1 MRVLIADDDN
11 TLRTLLSTLLKRA
24 GYEVLQASDG
34 RMAWEIW
41 QREFVRILVTDWTMP
56 DMDGLELIG
65 RIRAASAPG
74 YTYLILLT
82 ARDDRADRIAGLDSG
97 ADDYLSKPVDPGE
110 LRARLAIGERILNLE
125 TRLSESLARL
135 EKLATLDGLTGLS
148 NRRHFFELA
157 RREFQRS
164 RRFRHPLTAIMLDI
178 DHFKRVN
185 DTHGHGAGDEVLR
198 TLARR
203 CQECLRK
210 VDILGRYGG
219 EEFSILLPESGL
231 EAGLLAAERLQ
242 QCIAGAP
249 MQTTAGPLAVTISLG
264 VAPDS
269 PNLPDLEALLDRAD
283 AALYAAKRAGRN
295 RVASLPG
302 SLPAQEAGAPG
313 GSTISWKA
321 LAAAVGPPER

>member
-203 CQECLRK
+203 CQEW
-210 VDILGRYGG
+210 
-219 EEFSILLPESGL
+219 
-231 EAGLLAAERLQ
+231 
-242 QCIAGAP
+242 
-249 MQTTAGPLAVTISLG
+249 TTAGPLAVTISLG